1 MKISIFLFSL
11 LIFSCAPKP
20 ETTFNLVSPPPN
32 TPPEVVAKIN
42 GDQVLSTQLVE
53 GIEVDLFEHEEK
65 IFNLKMD
72 KLKVLMTEK
81 FMNMDPRKKGIT
93 NDDYFEKYIAKN
105 ISPSKSD
112 MDQFIKSRGI
122 TSDQLNPELLPKIET
137 YLKEN
142 LKKNALE
149 SWLEEQSVKYKVEIY
164 LKKPQRPVFD
174 VKIGNSPSLGDK
186 NAKITIVAYSDYQC
200 PFSKKGS
207 EILKELRDSYG
218 DKVKIVH
225 KDFPLPF
232 HSRAKEMAQGALCA
246 NEQSNKSFW
255 NFYYK
260 LFENQMVPNLDDIS
274 KEVGLDQ
281 GKFTK
286 CINSKKYEGQI
297 EEEIKEAI
305 KLGIKSTPTFF
316 INGKIINGAHNI
328 EVFKS
333 LIDEE
338 IKLN

>member
-1 MKISIFLFSL
+1 MKISIFLFNL
-11 LIFSCAPKP
+11 LIFSCSPKP
-20 ETTFNLVSPPPN
+20 EVPYNLVSPPPN
-32 TPPEVVAKIN
+32 TTPEVVAKIN
-42 GDQVLSTQLVE
+42 GDQILNTQLVE

-93 NDDYFEKYIAKN
+93 NDDYFEKFIAKN
-105 ISPSKSD
+105 INPSKSD
-112 MDQFIKSRGI
+112 MEQFIKSRGI
-122 TSDQLNPELLPKIET
+122 TSNQLNPELLPKIEI

-142 LKKNALE
+142 LKKEALE
-149 SWLEEQSVKYKVEIY
+149 SWLKEQSTKYKVEIY

-174 VKIGNSPSLGDK
+174 VKVGNSPFLGDK
-186 NAKITIVAYSDYQC
+186 NAKITIVAYSDFQC

-232 HSRAKEMAQGALCA
+232 HNKAKEMAQGALCA
-246 NEQSNKSFW
+246 NEQSNKFFW

-260 LFENQMVPNLDDIS
+260 LFENQMVPSLDDIS
-274 KEVGLDQ
+274 KEVGLNQ
-281 GKFTK
+281 EKFSK
-286 CINSKKYEGQI
+286 CINSKKYEGKI
-297 EEEIKEAI
+297 DEEIKEAI

-328 EVFKS
+328 GVFKS

-338 IKLN
+338 MKI